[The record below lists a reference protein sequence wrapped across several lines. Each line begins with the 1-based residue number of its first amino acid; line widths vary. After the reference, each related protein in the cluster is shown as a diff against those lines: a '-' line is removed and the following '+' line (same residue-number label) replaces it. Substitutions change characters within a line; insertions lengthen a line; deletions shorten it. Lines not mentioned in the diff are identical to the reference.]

1 MKKIL
6 ISLLVLLLA
15 APVSAQVDKDHDFK
29 VAKNMDIFNSIYK
42 NLDLMY
48 VDTLDA
54 DEVVGNGVNAMLAS
68 LDLIPLIIQSR
79 R

>member
-42 NLDLMY
+42 NM
-48 VDTLDA
+48 
-54 DEVVGNGVNAMLAS
+54 MF
-68 LDLIPLIIQSR
+68 LICDCKSTNFS
-79 R
+79 